1 MFPDAPKMFPG
12 SFLKFAGAP
21 KMFPG
26 GFLKFEIGGHFFIDS
41 VSTLI
46 AIRVLTVK
54 KIYNSGRGC
63 GVDG

>member
-1 MFPDAPKMFPG
+1 MFPDAPKMFTG
-12 SFLKFAGAP
+12 GFLKFAGAP
-21 KMFPG
+21 KKFLG

-46 AIRVLTVK
+46 VIRVITAK
-54 KIYNSGRGC
+54 KIYNSGEGC